1 MPRPLSEGREE
12 AMVLAEEKRLLLF
25 CVDTT
30 DFNSIAPFYQI
41 QSLLMKKLVGISI
54 VGLRVHA
61 MTPSLPKNRTIARQK
76 RKIWMNLPV
85 MYLRGNK
92 IQSITRYQQQIY
104 TNKSPTQTSL
114 PPKPPLRTHPLGG
127 GSHAL

>member
-41 QSLLMKKLVGISI
+41 QSLLM
-54 VGLRVHA
+54 
-61 MTPSLPKNRTIARQK
+61 
-76 RKIWMNLPV
+76 
-85 MYLRGNK
+85 
-92 IQSITRYQQQIY
+92 
-104 TNKSPTQTSL
+104 
-114 PPKPPLRTHPLGG
+114 
-127 GSHAL
+127 